1 MQMTWLYLTTAKK
14 TNDLLCMYGAQGGL
28 RINGKKIEAMVI
40 GNSKR
45 PGVGFGRGRGR
56 GRECPNFAGAGNW
69 PFWNLAGAG
78 AGAGAVN
85 LINPRPS

>member
-1 MQMTWLYLTTAKK
+1 MVGLAHQLKLILYR
-14 TNDLLCMYGAQGGL
+14 GG
-28 RINGKKIEAMVI
+28 
-40 GNSKR
+40 SKR

-78 AGAGAVN
+78 AVN
-85 LINPRPS
+85 LINKLSNEVAMVNWHILASTSCSKTLIFRPSNCCNA